1 MDESHGLKEAMFYEK
16 LEGNKVRCN
25 LCHHRCILR
34 DGQFGICKV
43 RKNIGGKLYTLVYGR
58 PIAMH
63 VDPIE
68 KKPLFHFLPG
78 SRAFSIATVGCNFRC
93 KFCQNWE
100 ISQPS
105 RIEGYDVPPEAVVE
119 LALRYESQVIAYTY
133 TEPTIFYEYAYDT
146 AKIAHEYGL
155 KNVFVTN
162 GYITREALEKIAP
175 YLDGA
180 NIDIKGYN
188 KDFYLRYIG
197 AKLDKVLETVKA
209 YKELGIWLEIT
220 TLIVPGFNDSDE
232 SIRNVAIFIK
242 DELGVDTPW
251 HISRFFPHYKM
262 TNVPPTPLETLLR
275 ARDIGREVGLRY
287 IYIGNVPGESEDTVC
302 PNCGRTLIKRWGF
315 YVEHNLVTEDGRCP
329 YCGARIAG
337 IWK

>member
-1 MDESHGLKEAMFYEK
+1 METTGIKEAMFYEK
-16 LEGNKVRCN
+16 LPDGKVRCN

-34 DGQFGICKV
+34 DNQVGICKV
-43 RKNIGGKLYTLVYGR
+43 RKNIGGKLYTLVYGK

-93 KFCQNWE
+93 KFCQNWD
-100 ISQPS
+100 ISQPD
-105 RIEGYDVPPEAVVE
+105 RITGYDVPPDAVVQ

-146 AKIAHEYGL
+146 ARIAHQHGL

-162 GYITREALEKIAP
+162 GYITREALEAIAP

-188 KDFYLRYIG
+188 RDFYLRYIG
-197 AKLDKVLETVKA
+197 AKLEKVLDTVRA

-220 TLIVPGFNDSDE
+220 TLIVPGFNDSDK
-232 SIRNVAIFIK
+232 SLRSVAQFIH
-242 DELGVDTPW
+242 DELGPDTPW

-262 TNVPPTPLETLLR
+262 RNLPPTPLETLLR
-275 ARDIGREVGLRY
+275 ARDIGLQVGLNF
-287 IYIGNVPGESEDTVC
+287 IYIGNVPGEYEDTVC

-315 YVEHNLVTEDGRCP
+315 SVEYNLIDDAGKCP
-329 YCGARIAG
+329 YCGTPISG
-337 IWK
+337 VWK

>member
-1 MDESHGLKEAMFYEK
+1 METSGIKEAMFYEK
-16 LEGNKVRCN
+16 LPDGKVRCN

-34 DGQFGICKV
+34 DNQVGICKV
-43 RKNIGGKLYTLVYGR
+43 RKNIGGKLYTLVYGK

-93 KFCQNWE
+93 KFCQNWD
-100 ISQPS
+100 ISQPD
-105 RIEGYDVPPEAVVE
+105 RIIGYDVPPDAVVQ

-146 AKIAHEYGL
+146 ARIAHQYGL

-162 GYITREALEKIAP
+162 GYITREALEAIAP

-188 KDFYLRYIG
+188 RDFYLRYIG
-197 AKLDKVLETVKA
+197 AKLEKVLETVRT

-232 SIRNVAIFIK
+232 SLRSVAQFIH
-242 DELGVDTPW
+242 DELGPDTPW

-262 TNVPPTPLETLLR
+262 RNLPPTPLETLLR
-275 ARDIGREVGLRY
+275 ARDIGLQVGLNY
-287 IYIGNVPGESEDTVC
+287 IYIGNVPGEYEDTVC

-315 YVEHNLVTEDGRCP
+315 SVEYNLIDDEGKCP
-329 YCGARIAG
+329 YCGTPISG
-337 IWK
+337 VWK